1 MSARWLPAD
10 MPAPAVTRETLPF
23 WQAAAEH
30 RLVIQSCA
38 ACGQVRH
45 PPGPTCPACRSFD
58 HRWTEVA
65 GSGVVYTYT
74 IVHQAFVPSLA
85 GFVPYVVAAVQL
97 DDAPA
102 VRLITNLV
110 DVDPARVAVG
120 LAVELVWDDVR
131 PGLALPRFRPRG
143 VGVADGA

>member
-1 MSARWLPAD
+1 MPQD

-30 RLVIQSCA
+30 RLVVQACA
-38 ACGQVRH
+38 GCGTVRH
-45 PPGPTCPACRSFD
+45 PPGPTCPACRSLA
-58 HRWTEVA
+58 HRWNQVG

-74 IVHQAFVPSLA
+74 VVHQAFLPSLA
-85 GFVPYVVAAVQL
+85 AFVPYVVAAVQL

-102 VRLITNLV
+102 VRLVSNVV
-110 DVDPARVAVG
+110 DVDPARVHVG
-120 LAVELVWDDVR
+120 MPVELAWDDVR

-143 VGVADGA
+143 DARDGA